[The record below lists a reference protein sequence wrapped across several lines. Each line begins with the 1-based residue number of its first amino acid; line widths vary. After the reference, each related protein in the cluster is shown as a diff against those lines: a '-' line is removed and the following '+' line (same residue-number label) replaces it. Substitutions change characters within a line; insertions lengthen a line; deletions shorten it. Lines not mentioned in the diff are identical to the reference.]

1 MHHFTYR
8 DGVLHAEDVS
18 LSAIAEAI
26 GTPFYCYSSA
36 TLERHYQVFADA
48 FSDTDTLVCY
58 AIKSNSNLAILRTL
72 GQLGA
77 GMDIVSEG
85 ELRRA
90 RAAGVPVERV
100 VFSGVGKTRAEIA
113 YALEEGI
120 FAFNVESEAE
130 LHAIS
135 EVATLKG
142 ATARIAFRI
151 NPDVDAQTHAK
162 ISTGRAENKF
172 GEPWQEAPRLYALA
186 RGLPSVE
193 ATGVHMHIGSQI
205 TQLEPFANA
214 FTLLAEL
221 VGTLRDEGHN
231 IEFVN
236 VGGGLG
242 VPYHADSEPPPRP
255 EVYAALVR
263 EKLGALGCRLV
274 FEPGRMISGNAGVL
288 VASVIYN
295 KATNAKRFLIVD
307 AAMNDLIRPALYD
320 AHHDIQ
326 PVNEA
331 RIAEPRI
338 MQDVVGPVCESS
350 DFLAK
355 DRKLPLMAP
364 GELLAVMT
372 AGAYGSVQANDY
384 NSRPRVPEVLVKAKE
399 WAIIRPRQTYDEM
412 LGVEHFAPWL

>member
-36 TLERHYQVFADA
+36 TLERHFQIFTDA

-90 RAAGVPVERV
+90 RAAGIPAERV

-113 YALEEGI
+113 HALEEGI

-135 EVATLKG
+135 EVAVAKDV
-142 ATARIAFRI
+142 TARIAFRI

-186 RGLPSVE
+186 RKTPGVE

-205 TQLEPFANA
+205 TQLEPFDNA

-221 VGTLRDEGHN
+221 VGNLRAEGHN

-242 VPYHADSEPPPRP
+242 IPYHAESEPPPRP
-255 EVYAALVR
+255 EVYAALVH
-263 EKLGALGCRLV
+263 EKLGGLGCRLL
-274 FEPGRMISGNAGVL
+274 FEPGRIISGNAGVL

-295 KATNAKRFLIVD
+295 KATDAKRFLIVD
-307 AAMNDLIRPALYD
+307 AAMNDLIRPTLYD
-320 AHHDIQ
+320 AHHDIL

-350 DFLAK
+350 DFFAK
-355 DRKLPLMAP
+355 DRALPLMAP
-364 GELLAVMT
+364 SELLAVMT
-372 AGAYGSVQANDY
+372 AGAYGAVQANDY
-384 NSRPRVPEVLVKAKE
+384 NSRLRVPEVLVKGE
-399 WAIIRPRQTYDEM
+399 DWALIRPRQTYDEM
-412 LGVEHFAPWL
+412 LGAESSAPWL